1 MNPHDLELRLYND
14 IMHRFEQIEE
24 SLHTVYDVRH
34 QMDKMAEDS
43 LYLAIVWCKDAKDK
57 FKRYSE
63 IP

>member
-1 MNPHDLELRLYND
+1 MTPHDKELRLYND

-34 QMDKMAEDS
+34 QFDKITEDA

-57 FKRYSE
+57 FLRYSE
-63 IP
+63 LP